1 MVNGE
6 YKNIMKRIMMIIM
19 AVALIVLPTMAQQ
32 QQWQSTST
40 MQGTGST
47 LAPQV
52 TAVGATTVGEMA
64 TTTGSA
70 KAPGGPRRSFDGGT
84 YEGGGTN
91 PGELGHQ
98 DSGSPIGDALIPL
111 LVMSLAFGG
120 YVAIRRKRLAE
131 QASR

>member
-6 YKNIMKRIMMIIM
+6 YKNIMKKIMMIIM
-19 AVALIVLPTMAQQ
+19 AVALIALPTMAQQ

-70 KAPGGPRRSFDGGT
+70 KAPGGPRRTESYNDDDWGVNPQVG
-84 YEGGGTN
+84 EGD
-91 PGELGHQ
+91 E
-98 DSGSPIGDALIPL
+98 GSPIGDALIPL

-120 YVAIRRKRLAE
+120 YIAIRRKRLAE

>member
-40 MQGTGST
+40 MQGTGSN

-64 TTTGSA
+64 TTTSSPV
-70 KAPGGPRRSFDGGT
+70 KAPNGPRKSLDS
-84 YEGGGTN
+84 
-91 PGELGHQ
+91 PGDTGQ
-98 DSGSPIGDALIPL
+98 SDQSPIGDALIPL
-111 LVMSLAFGG
+111 MLMALAFGG
-120 YVAIRRKRLAE
+120 YIAIRRKRFALNG
-131 QASR
+131 